1 MIELLVVISI
11 LAVMAMLSYTGYLT
25 QQQIVRVR
33 LAVKEVSQAIHEARN
48 MAINGY
54 VDNPTDQKNQSV
66 GIYFK
71 KDENVMKFYKY
82 NHDEPVPILE
92 NAYLLYERP
101 LQNGVLLGEISGKE
115 NTMLFFSAITG
126 EKKFYT
132 FSGGYAT
139 RIDPIP
145 EKVELSVSYKNIPV
159 APFFRKVTY
168 FPKTNVVDY

>member
-1 MIELLVVISI
+1 VVISI

-33 LAVKEVSQAIHEARN
+33 LGVKEVSQAIHEARN

-54 VDNPTDQKNQSV
+54 VNNPTEQKNQSV

-71 KDENVMKFYKY
+71 KDENVLKFYGY
-82 NHDEPVPILE
+82 DYDCPTCPILE
-92 NAYLLYERP
+92 DAYLISERP
-101 LQNGVLLGEISGKE
+101 LQKGVLLGEISGKE
-115 NTMLFFSAITG
+115 NTMLFFSAISG

-132 FSGGYAT
+132 FSGT
-139 RIDPIP
+139 SSTKIEPIP
-145 EKVELSVSYKNIPV
+145 EKMELSVSYKNISV
-159 APFFRKVTY
+159 APFFRKMTY